1 MTLARRS
8 SGAPRTISRPLAP
21 STSESTVSA
30 ATNPSRP
37 LVIDASLQI
46 MMTLGMVIASSI
58 LIESINVSAMRGW
71 IGAEEALAQLGVQ
84 PQTLYAYV
92 SRTRIEAR
100 PDPCD
105 PRRSLYNKA
114 DVERL
119 AQRRRAGRK
128 SEAVAASAISWGE
141 PLLRSAISTVHAGR
155 LIYRGIDAVAFSRT
169 ATLEETAALLWE
181 ADADIFT
188 VAQEPDA
195 AGASGSRA
203 AAFAMLA
210 ELAAGAE
217 PSFGRA
223 ARKLCLDGAT
233 VLRGLVRA
241 VSGVPARAPEPAHRQ
256 LARGWN
262 ARDAEDPLR
271 RALVLLADHELNA
284 SAFAARVTASSGA
297 AIAAS
302 ALSGLAALSG
312 PLHGFASI
320 AVARLMS
327 EVGQG
332 DPAGML
338 RARLNAG
345 QSAPGFGHPL
355 YPGPDPRAVALL
367 DSFEAPANYVAL
379 RLAAEDVLGLSPNVD
394 FALAAMAARFALPDD
409 ATFLL
414 FA

>member
-1 MTLARRS
+1 
-8 SGAPRTISRPLAP
+8 
-21 STSESTVSA
+21 
-30 ATNPSRP
+30 
-37 LVIDASLQI
+37 
-46 MMTLGMVIASSI
+46 MTLGMVIASSI
-58 LIESINVSAMRGW
+58 LIQRINVSAMRGW

-100 PDPCD
+100 PDPSD

-155 LIYRGIDAVAFSRT
+155 LIYRGVDAVAFSRT
-169 ATLEETAALLWE
+169 ATLEETATLLWE
-181 ADADIFT
+181 ADADVFA
-188 VAQEPDA
+188 VAEEPRA

-210 ELAAGAE
+210 ELAASAE

-262 ARDAEDPLR
+262 AQDAEDPLR

-312 PLHGFASI
+312 PLHGSASI
-320 AVARLMS
+320 AVARLMN

-332 DPAGML
+332 DPAVML

-345 QSAPGFGHPL
+345 QHAPGFGHPL
-355 YPGPDPRAVALL
+355 YPGPDPRALALL
-367 DSFEAPANYVAL
+367 DSFEAPSNYVAL

-394 FALAAMAARFALPDD
+394 FALAAMAARFALPAD
-409 ATFLL
+409 ATFLA
-414 FA
+414 FALARCVGWIAHAIEQGREGKLIRPRARYVGRIPQE